1 MKKYFFIAVAA
12 LITMSACTAR
22 TQGYKINGTVSDTTL
37 NGKTVY
43 LVNAADT
50 DRVPVDSA
58 VISNSAF
65 SFVSSETLA
74 EPEVM
79 NIITGNNR
87 GFGVILENGKEIN
100 VTLDAMGTATDN
112 GGLNDKLNELS
123 KNATEKSTKMR
134 EVYGN
139 LMQSGAS
146 RDSISKVINEM
157 QNEIIGIYKQAI
169 TDNKDNILGAYL
181 FAMTV
186 SDYTDIKELE
196 ADASLQKYA
205 YKFGNHIDSHKKSL
219 ESINA
224 TSEGKMFI
232 DFDGKNVDGTHAKLS
247 DHVGKGK
254 YVLADFW
261 ASWCVPCR
269 REIPNLVELQNKFGG
284 DKFMVL
290 GVNVWDKEADFKK
303 ALESEGINYAQ
314 LYASDNNDATT
325 IYGIKGIPQIILF
338 APDGTILK
346 RDLRGEEMKQFVA
359 EQLNK

>member
-1 MKKYFFIAVAA
+1 MKKYFFIAATT
-12 LITMSACTAR
+12 LIVMSSCTAQ

-43 LVNAADT
+43 LVNAASR
-50 DRVPVDSA
+50 DRVPLDSA

-79 NIITGNNR
+79 NIITGNNM
-87 GFGVILENGKEIN
+87 GVGVILENGTEAN
-100 VTLDAMGTATDN
+100 VKFENFGTVTDN
-112 GGLNDKLNELS
+112 GGLNDKFAALTNS
-123 KNATEKSTKMR
+123 ATEQSMKMR
-134 EVYGN
+134 EVYGT
-139 LMQSGAS
+139 LMQGGATP
-146 RDSISKVINEM
+146 DSIKKVMSDM
-157 QNEIIGIYKQAI
+157 QNEIMGLYKQAI
-169 TDNKDNILGAYL
+169 IDNKDNILGAYL

-186 SDYTDIKELE
+186 PEYTDAKQLE
-196 ADASLQKYA
+196 VDASSQKYA
-205 YKFGNHIDSHKKSL
+205 YKFSNHIDAHKKSL
-219 ESINA
+219 ESMGA

-232 DFDGKNVDGTHAKLS
+232 DFEGKNVDGTPAKLS

-254 YVLADFW
+254 YVLVDFW

-269 REIPNLVELQNKFGG
+269 REIPNLVELQNKLGG

-290 GVNVWDKEADFKK
+290 GVNVWDKEPDFQK
-303 ALESEGINYAQ
+303 ALKSEGINYAQ

-338 APDGTILK
+338 GPDGTILK
-346 RDLRGEEMKQFVA
+346 RDLRGEEMKQYVT
-359 EQLNK
+359 EQVSK